1 VQALHQNQEGGLI
14 MIESVSRIVTLPV
27 LYAPSIF
34 ETPIASRNFVE
45 TLWMQ
50 KSIIEHPAGVLVQI
64 KHIDSGE
71 YIMMQPDEII
81 SWLRP
86 EDMNDPVVQAELI
99 TDLASKG
106 IEL

>member
-1 VQALHQNQEGGLI
+1 
-14 MIESVSRIVTLPV
+14 MIESVARIVTLPA
-27 LYAPSIF
+27 LYAPTIF
-34 ETPIASRNFVE
+34 ETPLKTNNFVE

-50 KSIIEHPAGVLVQI
+50 KRIIEHPAGVLVQI
-64 KHIDSGE
+64 THIDSGE
-71 YIMMQPDEII
+71 YIMMQPEEII

>member
-1 VQALHQNQEGGLI
+1 
-14 MIESVSRIVTLPV
+14 MIESVARIVTLPA
-27 LYAPSIF
+27 LYAPTIF
-34 ETPIASRNFVE
+34 ETPLKTHNFVE

-50 KSIIEHPAGVLVQI
+50 KRIIEHPAGVLVQI
-64 KHIDSGE
+64 THIDSGE
-71 YIMMQPDEII
+71 YIMMQPEEII

>member
-1 VQALHQNQEGGLI
+1 
-14 MIESVSRIVTLPV
+14 MIESVARIVTLPA
-27 LYAPSIF
+27 LYAPTIF
-34 ETPIASRNFVE
+34 ETPLKTNNFVE

-50 KSIIEHPAGVLVQI
+50 KRIIEHPAGVLVQI
-64 KHIDSGE
+64 THIDSGE
-71 YIMMQPDEII
+71 YIMMQPEEII

-86 EDMNDPVVQAELI
+86 EDMNDPVIQAELI

>member
-1 VQALHQNQEGGLI
+1 
-14 MIESVSRIVTLPV
+14 MIESVSRVVTLPA
-27 LYAPSIF
+27 LYAPAIF
-34 ETPIASRNFVE
+34 ETPIMGRHFVE
-45 TLWMQ
+45 TLWME
-50 KSIIEHPAGVLVQI
+50 KKLVEHPAGVLVQI
-64 KHIDSGE
+64 MHIDSGE

-86 EDMNDPVVQAELI
+86 EDMNDPVVQAEII